1 MPWPESSS
9 CCFPWQPFLAFN
21 ATKQLRPIVRV
32 AAIGVTVILT
42 AAAFFWSGS
51 KFGWLIAMLMGGVY
65 LFRFP
70 WSLKLKITV
79 LVMVA
84 VLGIGAFAIRF
95 HSYFEKGATS
105 AVARLDYWHAAV
117 QTTVSHPLMG
127 TGPGTF
133 QRPYAQLKSPDAEM
147 ARLTHNDYL
156 EQFSDS
162 GLPGG
167 VFYAAW
173 VLMALA
179 FIAKN
184 FWKSKNPIA
193 FAIFLGLLGWFI
205 QGLGE
210 FGLFIP
216 ASAWTAFAL
225 LWVHAGHEGY

>member
-1 MPWPESSS
+1 M
-9 CCFPWQPFLAFN
+9 
-21 ATKQLRPIVRV
+21 RPIVR
-32 AAIGVTVILT
+32 ASAIGITVILT
-42 AAAFFWSGS
+42 AAAFFGSGS

-70 WSLKLKITV
+70 RSLKLKITV

-84 VLGIGAFAIRF
+84 ILGIGAFAIRF

-105 AVARLDYWHAAV
+105 VVARLDYWHAAV
-117 QTTVSHPLMG
+117 QTTVSRPVLG

-133 QRPYAQLKSPDAEM
+133 QRPYAQLKSPNAEM
-147 ARLTHNDYL
+147 ARLAHNDYL

-167 VFYAAW
+167 VFYTAW
-173 VLMALA
+173 IFLALA

-184 FWKSKNPIA
+184 VWKSKNPMV
-193 FAIFLGLLGWFI
+193 FALFLGLLGWFI

-216 ASAWTAFAL
+216 GSAWTAFTL
-225 LWVHAGHEGY
+225 LGCILGMKEMEQTPVPPRESIRQKAVRS